1 VEENRTGYI
10 VTIEEA
16 AHGGGGAKGHPG
28 LKGYHYMK
36 EPAIYVSLG
45 LDMIQ
50 TGGGIQEHY
59 HECNVEMP
67 VFDHIYYVI
76 SGQIRATVGDIEKT
90 VGADSFIYCPSNV
103 RHSILNVGQDAAKV
117 LRITGSGKGQKM
129 GDAVYS
135 KK

>member
-1 VEENRTGYI
+1 MEKNGTGYI

-16 AHGGGGAKGHPG
+16 THGDGSAKGHSG
-28 LKGYHYMK
+28 LQGYHYMR

-50 TGGGIQEHY
+50 PGGGIQEHY
-59 HECNVEMP
+59 HQCNAEMP

-90 VGADSFIYCPSNV
+90 VGADSLIYCPSNV
-103 RHSILNVGQDAAKV
+103 RHSILNVGKDTAKV
-117 LRITGSGKGQKM
+117 LRISGSGKGQKM

-135 KK
+135 KA